1 MLSTPA
7 AAHMHT
13 HTQLQQQENANN
25 VYIIKHKSGWKKQS
39 ISFFVQITEIPYS
52 WYRERKPACK
62 DDNNRTKEI
71 NKVVV
76 VVTIIC

>member
-13 HTQLQQQENANN
+13 HTYNN
-25 VYIIKHKSGWKKQS
+25 NKRMKTMFISSNKTGWKKQS